1 MGFTKHILLV
11 IYLPHRRYV
20 IVLLCLTLA
29 AASPLTTSQTLL
41 AAVPEITVSKP
52 GPLRLIE
59 GQITESLTFTVP
71 ELYTRQTTY
80 AVLQLQLSDGSTIS
94 DIEVYPT
101 QQKPIPG
108 TIDALYFP
116 SPQNYAVEKYPGY
129 PLTYW
134 FYAVDDCSKEKDE
147 WISLHMEIDD
157 KRKVLAQSPEI
168 RLNLVDS
175 SIQKFTD
182 GDSTTQAIAENIPA
196 HQKIGNPVA
205 ICNKYGNALTY
216 TLSGTDAES
225 FDIDSDTGQL
235 LTKAP
240 LDYETKQSYSVQ
252 VEATDT
258 HDNKATIAVIIS
270 ITNTDEPP
278 DRLPPPTVKAEGI
291 GSLRVSWRASE
302 NSETSITE
310 YQIRYRPKKESNWTT
325 LTPEDISLNTLI
337 HELERGAEYQISVRA
352 QNDDGYGVWSESSSA
367 TTMFNRPPVFSND
380 ESTTRVVPENTAPQ
394 QKIGN
399 PVSATDDDGDSL
411 TYTLSGADAA
421 AFDID
426 SDTGQ
431 LLTKT
436 PLDYEAKQSYSVLVH
451 AADGYGGTASI
462 EVAISVINIAEP
474 PDQLPPPTV
483 AAEGV
488 GSLHVR
494 WNAPENSGTSI
505 TEYQVRYKP
514 KAESKWTT
522 LTPEG
527 LSRNTLI
534 HELERGAEYQI
545 SVRAQNNDGY
555 GVWSESSSA
564 TTMFNRPPVFSN
576 DDESATRAIAENTP
590 AQQKIGNPVSASDDD
605 GDSLTYTLS
614 GADAAAFDIDSD
626 TGQLLTKTPLD
637 YEAKQSYGVQ
647 VEATDAHGGTATIEV
662 DISVIDVDEPITV
675 TLTPSNR
682 PFVWTN
688 STAIP
693 SDPDGAAN
701 IDSWQWQ
708 KVANTHNPK
717 WVNIEGA
724 VSESYIISPSD
735 EGNILRVMASYTDSL
750 GKTLT
755 AQSSPT
761 DTIIKLPKVIISQT
775 DPIRLVEGR
784 IADYLTFTAP
794 ELSDDEI
801 PAVIRLRLSNGS
813 TRFDIGVY
821 KGSES
826 FAPIPDAYNKL
837 VFHPSEHWAFEDHPE
852 FPLTYWLSAVS
863 DDAEESGEWIDI
875 QLGIE
880 SEDSV
885 FALSP
890 WIRLNLVDYSKPILL
905 DGESTTRAVPENTPA
920 GRKIGDPIL
929 AKDVDGDDLTYTLS
943 GTDAAAFDIDSD
955 TGQLLTKASLDY
967 EAKQSYNIQVQV
979 ADGYGGTAAIT
990 VTVSVT
996 NIDELP
1002 NQLPQP
1008 TVAAEGIGSLRV
1020 SWRPPENSGTSITK
1034 YQVRYKPKAKSK
1046 WTILTLKGNLLDTL
1060 IFGLERGVEYEAG
1073 VRAKNGYSYGNWS
1086 HANIGTTTPNH
1097 PPVFSNGES
1106 TDRAVAENTPHNK
1119 AVGDPVSA
1127 TDADGDTLAYTLSGT
1142 DAAAFGINSDTGQL
1156 LTKAPLDYEAKHSY
1170 SVQIQVADAHGG
1182 KATIEVAI
1190 SVIDVDEPI
1199 TVTLTPSNRPFVWTS
1214 LTAVPSDPDRS
1225 ANIDSWQWQK
1235 AAGSQTD
1242 AYNPQWT
1249 NIEGAIS
1256 ETYAILLADE
1266 GSILRAVAS
1275 YTDSHGRIHTAQSAP
1290 TSTIVKLPQVTI
1302 SQTGPLR
1309 LVEGRITDYL
1319 TFTAPELYTDNIYAV
1334 IRLRLSDDSTLSDL
1348 GIYKGSESFTPI
1360 PEASNELVFHP
1371 IEHWAFEE
1379 FPEFPLTYWL
1389 SAVSDDIEEASE
1401 WIDIQ
1406 LGIESED
1413 SVFALSPWTRLNLVD
1428 YSGPILVDGESIDRA
1443 VPENTPSGQKIGD
1456 PILATDNDE
1465 DAITYTLSGTD
1476 AAAFDIG
1483 SNTGQ
1488 LLTKAPLDY
1497 ETKHSYTVQVH
1508 VANAHGGTATI
1519 EVDISVI
1526 DVDEPITVTLTPSNR
1541 PFVWTSLTAVPSDP
1555 DGAANIDSWQWQ
1567 KATNT
1572 HNPQW
1577 TNIEGA
1583 VSPQYT
1589 VSTEDEG
1596 SILRAVA
1603 SYTDPHGRIHTAQ
1616 SAPTSTIVKLPEV
1629 TISQTVPLRLVEGRI
1644 TDYLTFTA
1652 PEELFAGKIY
1662 AVIRLQLSNDS
1673 TLSDLGIYKG
1683 SESFTPIPEV
1693 FNKLVFH
1700 PTEYWV
1706 FEEYPGYPLTYWLSA
1721 ISDDIEESSE
1731 WIDIQLGIES
1741 EDSVFALSPWIRLNL
1756 VDYSGPIHLDS
1767 NTTTRAVPENT
1778 PSGQKIGDTV
1788 STRNDESDDLTHTL
1802 SGANAADFDIDYNTG
1817 QLLTKAPL
1825 DYETKHSYTVQV
1837 HVANAHGGTATIEV
1851 AISVIDVDEPI
1862 TVTLTPSNRP
1872 FVWTSLTAVPSDPD
1886 GVANID
1892 SWQWQKAT
1900 NTHNPQWTNIEGA
1913 VSPQYTVS
1921 TEDEGSILRAVA
1933 SYTDSHGRIHTAQS
1947 APTSTIVKLP
1957 EVTISQTVPLRLVEG
1972 RIKDYLTFTA
1982 PEELFAGKVYA
1993 VIRLQLSNDS
2003 TLSDLGIYKG
2013 SESFTPIPEVFNKL
2027 VFHPTE
2033 YWAFEDHPEFPL
2045 TYRLSA
2051 VSDDIEEASEWID
2064 IQLGIESEDSVFA
2077 LSPWTRLNLVD
2088 YSTPSFIEGESTTR
2102 TVAKNTPAGQ
2112 KIGDPVSA
2120 TDDDGDALGY
2130 TISGDNAN
2138 AFDIDSNTG
2147 QLLTKAPLDYETERS
2162 YSVRIEVADGYGGED
2177 SITVTISID
2186 GVWPGT
2192 SAPVFTEGENA
2203 IRTITENTPSGNT
2216 VGNPISATDADG
2228 NDLTYTLSGIDIAEF
2243 DIDSDTGQL
2252 LTKAPLD
2259 YETKRSYSIRVEVAD
2274 RYGGK
2279 DSIAVTISVRNSI
2292 ELAEQPYP
2300 PSVIANGVGTLRAQW
2315 ETPTNYGPP
2324 ITGYEIRYREQN
2336 ASEWASISATGPET
2350 EKSMTGLKRGT
2361 SYEITI
2367 SAINADGA
2375 SDRSEASIGTTN
2387 ANRPPQFNEGSRTRR
2402 SITAGAP
2409 LGTVID
2415 IPVLATDPDGDTSIY
2430 ELAGYDSNLFGVSP
2444 STGYIHTLAQA
2455 LDTSVNVSYSITVSA
2470 DDGFGGIST
2479 IAVTIVLRPRSSS
2492 SSSGG
2497 TYTRRQI
2504 EPTPTIDWRN
2514 LVTPV
2519 PVTNTDTQIVALI
2532 HPDHETIIVSTDG
2545 SITIRIPAGA
2555 VDRPI
2560 QARVSIFPSE
2570 CADKTLS
2577 PAELLTCVSVEL
2589 FDIYGI
2595 ELDGFELRKP
2605 ATMSFML
2612 RPTNL
2617 AGISDETT
2625 ITIDDTLGT
2634 IRILTQS
2641 HANSLWIEVLPTSFT
2656 KGENSLALFVTGI
2669 TRFSN
2674 WAVALFPIPT
2684 PTPIPTITPT
2694 PTPTPTIIP
2703 SPTPAPTITPTPTPT
2718 TMPTPTP
2725 HIRIYTDHPELPAA
2739 GGIYITA
2746 WVTMP
2751 ISLAGLVTACISAA
2765 ILIGHRKPCR

>member
-59 GQITESLTFTVP
+59 GQLTESLTFTVP

-302 NSETSITE
+302 NSGTSITE
-310 YQIRYRPKKESNWTT
+310 YQVRYKPKAESKWTT
-325 LTPEDISLNTLI
+325 LTPEGLSRNTLI
-337 HELERGAEYQISVRA
+337 HELERGAKYEISVRA
-352 QNDDGYGVWSESSSA
+352 QNDDGYGIWSESSSA
-367 TTMFNRPPVFSND
+367 MTTPNRPPVFSND
-380 ESTTRVVPENTAPQ
+380 ESITLTAVENSTAQ

-399 PVSATDDDGDSL
+399 PVSASDDDGDDL

-436 PLDYEAKQSYSVLVH
+436 PLDYEAKQSYSVQVDATDAH
-451 AADGYGGTASI
+451 GGTATI
-462 EVAISVINIAEP
+462 EVTILVTNIDEL

-534 HELERGAEYQI
+534 HELERGAEYEI
-545 SVRAQNNDGY
+545 SVRAQNDDGY

-564 TTMFNRPPVFSN
+564 TTMFNRPPMFT
-576 DDESATRAIAENTP
+576 DDENITRAIAENTP

-605 GDSLTYTLS
+605 GDDLTYTLS

-647 VEATDAHGGTATIEV
+647 VDATDAHGGTATIEV
-662 DISVIDVDEPITV
+662 TILVTNIDELPDQLPPPTVAAEGVGSLHVRWNAPENSGTSITEYQVRYKPKAESKWTTLTPEGLSRNTLIHELERGAEYEISVRAQNNDGYGVWSESSSATTMFNRPPMFTDDESATRAIAENTPAQQKIGNPVSASDDDGDSLTYTLSGIDAASFDLNPNTGQLLTKSALDYEAKQSYGVQIQVADKYGETVAIEVVISVIDVDEPITV

-708 KVANTHNPK
+708 KATNTHNPK

-852 FPLTYWLSAVS
+852 FPLTYWLSAIS

-929 AKDVDGDDLTYTLS
+929 ANDVDGDDLTYTLS

-967 EAKQSYNIQVQV
+967 EGRQSYNIQVQV

-1097 PPVFSNGES
+1097 PPVFSNGAI
-1106 TDRAVAENTPHNK
+1106 TTRAVAENTPHNK

-1142 DAAAFGINSDTGQL
+1142 DAAAFDIGSNTGQL
-1156 LTKAPLDYEAKHSY
+1156 LTKAPLDYEAKQSY
-1170 SVQIQVADAHGG
+1170 SIQIQVADAHGG

-1242 AYNPQWT
+1242 AHNPQWT
-1249 NIEGAIS
+1249 NIEGAVS
-1256 ETYAILLADE
+1256 PQYTVSTEDE

-1319 TFTAPELYTDNIYAV
+1319 TFTAPELSDGEIPAV
-1334 IRLRLSDDSTLSDL
+1334 IRLQLSDGSTLSDL

-1413 SVFALSPWTRLNLVD
+1413 SVFALSPWIRLNLVD
-1428 YSGPILVDGESIDRA
+1428 YSGPILLDGESIDRA

-1456 PILATDNDE
+1456 PILANDNDG
-1465 DAITYTLSGTD
+1465 DALTYTLSGTD
-1476 AAAFDIG
+1476 AAAFDIDY
-1483 SNTGQ
+1483 NTGQ

-1497 ETKHSYTVQVH
+1497 ESKQSYGVQIQ
-1508 VANAHGGTATI
+1508 VAGKYGETAAI
-1519 EVDISVI
+1519 EVAISVT

-1541 PFVWTSLTAVPSDP
+1541 PFVWTNSTAVPSDP

-1616 SAPTSTIVKLPEV
+1616 SAPTSTIVKLPQV
-1629 TISQTVPLRLVEGRI
+1629 TMSQTGPLRLVEGRI

-1652 PEELFAGKIY
+1652 PEELFAGKVY
-1662 AVIRLQLSNDS
+1662 AVVQLRLSDSS
-1673 TLSDLGIYKG
+1673 TLSDIGIYKG
-1683 SESFTPIPEV
+1683 SEAFTAHNE
-1693 FNKLVFH
+1693 LVFH
-1700 PTEYWV
+1700 PIEHWA
-1706 FEEYPGYPLTYWLSA
+1706 FEDHPEFPLTYWLSA

-1767 NTTTRAVPENT
+1767 KTTTRAVPENT
-1778 PSGQKIGDTV
+1778 PSGQKIGDPV
-1788 STRNDESDDLTHTL
+1788 STSNDESDDLTHTL

-1837 HVANAHGGTATIEV
+1837 HVANAHGETATIEV
-1851 AISVIDVDEPI
+1851 DISVIDVDEPI

-1886 GVANID
+1886 GIANID
-1892 SWQWQKAT
+1892 SWQWQRAVNSQT
-1900 NTHNPQWTNIEGA
+1900 DAYNPQWTNIEGA
-1913 VSPQYTVS
+1913 ISETYAILLA
-1921 TEDEGSILRAVA
+1921 DEGSILRAVA

-1957 EVTISQTVPLRLVEG
+1957 EVTISQTGPLRLVEG
-1972 RIKDYLTFTA
+1972 RFTDYLTFTA
-1982 PEELFAGKVYA
+1982 PELYADNVYA

-2064 IQLGIESEDSVFA
+2064 IQLESN
-2077 LSPWTRLNLVD
+2077 PK
-2088 YSTPSFIEGESTTR
+2088 TPF
-2102 TVAKNTPAGQ
+2102 
-2112 KIGDPVSA
+2112 
-2120 TDDDGDALGY
+2120 
-2130 TISGDNAN
+2130 
-2138 AFDIDSNTG
+2138 
-2147 QLLTKAPLDYETERS
+2147 
-2162 YSVRIEVADGYGGED
+2162 
-2177 SITVTISID
+2177 
-2186 GVWPGT
+2186 
-2192 SAPVFTEGENA
+2192 
-2203 IRTITENTPSGNT
+2203 
-2216 VGNPISATDADG
+2216 
-2228 NDLTYTLSGIDIAEF
+2228 
-2243 DIDSDTGQL
+2243 
-2252 LTKAPLD
+2252 
-2259 YETKRSYSIRVEVAD
+2259 
-2274 RYGGK
+2274 
-2279 DSIAVTISVRNSI
+2279 
-2292 ELAEQPYP
+2292 
-2300 PSVIANGVGTLRAQW
+2300 
-2315 ETPTNYGPP
+2315 
-2324 ITGYEIRYREQN
+2324 
-2336 ASEWASISATGPET
+2336 
-2350 EKSMTGLKRGT
+2350 
-2361 SYEITI
+2361 
-2367 SAINADGA
+2367 
-2375 SDRSEASIGTTN
+2375 
-2387 ANRPPQFNEGSRTRR
+2387 
-2402 SITAGAP
+2402 
-2409 LGTVID
+2409 
-2415 IPVLATDPDGDTSIY
+2415 
-2430 ELAGYDSNLFGVSP
+2430 
-2444 STGYIHTLAQA
+2444 
-2455 LDTSVNVSYSITVSA
+2455 
-2470 DDGFGGIST
+2470 
-2479 IAVTIVLRPRSSS
+2479 
-2492 SSSGG
+2492 
-2497 TYTRRQI
+2497 
-2504 EPTPTIDWRN
+2504 
-2514 LVTPV
+2514 
-2519 PVTNTDTQIVALI
+2519 
-2532 HPDHETIIVSTDG
+2532 
-2545 SITIRIPAGA
+2545 
-2555 VDRPI
+2555 
-2560 QARVSIFPSE
+2560 
-2570 CADKTLS
+2570 
-2577 PAELLTCVSVEL
+2577 
-2589 FDIYGI
+2589 
-2595 ELDGFELRKP
+2595 
-2605 ATMSFML
+2605 
-2612 RPTNL
+2612 
-2617 AGISDETT
+2617 
-2625 ITIDDTLGT
+2625 
-2634 IRILTQS
+2634 S
-2641 HANSLWIEVLPTSFT
+2641 H
-2656 KGENSLALFVTGI
+2656 
-2669 TRFSN
+2669 
-2674 WAVALFPIPT
+2674 
-2684 PTPIPTITPT
+2684 
-2694 PTPTPTIIP
+2694 
-2703 SPTPAPTITPTPTPT
+2703 
-2718 TMPTPTP
+2718 
-2725 HIRIYTDHPELPAA
+2725 
-2739 GGIYITA
+2739 
-2746 WVTMP
+2746 
-2751 ISLAGLVTACISAA
+2751 
-2765 ILIGHRKPCR
+2765 